1 MQTAIDPMNVKLADL
16 EVLEAQQPKALAIS
30 QPPIH
35 ERPLLKK
42 RDAKQQIFGGLKI
55 INHLSGG
62 DMRQQIDAAEFL
74 SNRVDELEDQLQK
87 EREAFEAE
95 KLGYRKALESVG
107 KVLDLYSGDPFELK
121 AASKWTKP
129 DMGKWMLAA
138 AESINWVMQ
147 RAENELDHDHA
158 VPIAKDPE

>member
-1 MQTAIDPMNVKLADL
+1 MQQTAIDPLNIKLADL
-16 EVLEAQQPKALAIS
+16 EVLEAQPKTLAIVEAA
-30 QPPIH
+30 PV
-35 ERPLLKK
+35 RPLLTR
-42 RDAKQQIFGGLKI
+42 RDAKQQILGAMRM
-55 INHLSGG
+55 INHFSGAQ
-62 DMRQQIDAAEFL
+62 MHREIDTVEFL
-74 SNRVDELEDQLQK
+74 SSRVDELEAQLQK
-87 EREAFEAE
+87 ERERFEIE
-95 KLGYRKALESVG
+95 KAGYRKALTAVG